1 MDDNLSSFEYS
12 HNDHCIYA
20 HYKDKTGSLRVSA
33 KVLNTDLPLPVG
45 DKSER
50 QDLIDLIDSA
60 KDALVMYDQKQALL
74 K

>member
-45 DKSER
+45 DQIRSYVNWQEWR
-50 QDLIDLIDSA
+50 GSSC
-60 KDALVMYDQKQALL
+60 
-74 K
+74 